1 MRLGVADLGTNT
13 FHLLIV
19 DVLKDKSFREIYRER
34 RFIHLAEDGIKTI
47 GTAPYQRGIEA
58 LNSFAIQMM
67 KHRVNKFTVKGTAAL
82 RRASNGAQFL
92 AEVKAKTSISIDTI
106 TGDEEAKLIYYGVR
120 EAVQMP
126 AEPSLIIDVGGGS
139 VEFIIANH
147 EKMFWAQSFPIGV
160 AVLYKNFHHSEPIS
174 TNEIQTLK
182 EYLDSTLAPL
192 KKAFSNYNIKALI
205 GASGT
210 FDVLEKAMRIT
221 KRNKHAA
228 YIEFEDFVP
237 LHDKVIAATEEER
250 MTMSEVPLQRKKLIV
265 VALILVKYVLDTFD
279 LEEIVVS
286 NFAMKEGMIRELID
300 NYNKS

>member
-147 EKMFWAQSFPIGV
+147 EEMFWAQSFPIGV